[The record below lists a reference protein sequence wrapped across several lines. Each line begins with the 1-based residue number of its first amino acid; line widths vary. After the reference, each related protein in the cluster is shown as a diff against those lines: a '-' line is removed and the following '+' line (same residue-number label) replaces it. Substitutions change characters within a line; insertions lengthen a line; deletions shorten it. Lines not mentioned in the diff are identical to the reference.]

1 MSVIR
6 IDSLPVAAFLLTR
19 GHPLAHLTPDPQYTR
34 RFRFFFAGGPRLERD
49 LQAFFAHEALVD
61 PYAFVER
68 MVELK
73 QLMRT
78 RQRRQAA

>member
-6 IDSLPVAAFLLTR
+6 IDSLPVAAYLLTV
-19 GHPLAHLTPDPQYTR
+19 GHPLAHLTPDPKQAR
-34 RFRFFFAGGPRLERD
+34 RFRFFFAEGPRLERD
-49 LQAFFAHEALVD
+49 LQEFFAHRALVD
-61 PYAFVER
+61 PCAFVER

-78 RQRRQAA
+78 RQRREAA